1 MQNKNIINSPR
12 VGIRPFL
19 KNLRP
24 SATLLINERS
34 KTLMAEGKKVYRL
47 GFGQSP
53 FPIPSEVINS
63 LQRHAHEKDY
73 LPVRG
78 LPALRKAVAQF
89 NQRTLGIEC
98 SAEDIMIGPGSKEL
112 ILGLQMAC
120 DADLILPSPSWVSY
134 EPQAHIA
141 QKKVIWVE
149 TEEKEKWLLTP
160 EKLQTAIQQ
169 NSTSPKILLLN
180 YPSNPIGATYQDDQL
195 KQLAE
200 VARQNQIL
208 IVADEIYG
216 ELTFSRSH
224 ISMAKYYP
232 EGTIISSGLSKWCG
246 AGGWRLGT
254 FTFPKAYRNVLDTMA
269 TLASESFSSV
279 SAPVQYAAIT
289 AFEGSDSMTQ
299 YLNDSKKILQTI
311 GAYVHQSL
319 TAAGVTM
326 PEPEGGFYLFPNFE
340 FFREKLNQKGIYTST
355 DLCEKMLEESGVA
368 LLPGVA
374 FGRPEDEFT
383 CRLSYVDF
391 DGKSALEFVNKN
403 VSKPLGIDF
412 LKSHCPRIIEAIQ
425 ALKGWLS
432 N

>member
-1 MQNKNIINSPR
+1 
-12 VGIRPFL
+12 
-19 KNLRP
+19 
-24 SATLLINERS
+24 
-34 KTLMAEGKKVYRL
+34 
-47 GFGQSP
+47 
-53 FPIPSEVINS
+53 
-63 LQRHAHEKDY
+63 
-73 LPVRG
+73 
-78 LPALRKAVAQF
+78 
-89 NQRTLGIEC
+89 
-98 SAEDIMIGPGSKEL
+98 
-112 ILGLQMAC
+112 
-120 DADLILPSPSWVSY
+120 
-134 EPQAHIA
+134 
-141 QKKVIWVE
+141 
-149 TEEKEKWLLTP
+149 
-160 EKLQTAIQQ
+160 
-169 NSTSPKILLLN
+169 
-180 YPSNPIGATYQDDQL
+180 
-195 KQLAE
+195 
-200 VARQNQIL
+200 
-208 IVADEIYG
+208 
-216 ELTFSRSH
+216 
-224 ISMAKYYP
+224 
-232 EGTIISSGLSKWCG
+232 
-246 AGGWRLGT
+246 
-254 FTFPKAYRNVLDTMA
+254 MA

-391 DGKSALEFVNKN
+391 DGKSALEFVNEN